1 MLPRSGRPT
10 KQTEEMKQSIAAK
23 VRGDRYGREL
33 SSADLA
39 GYLSTDAFEISA
51 TTIWRCLKNQ
61 GFKKTKPTRKPGLT
75 KKMKDERLKWCLDHQ
90 DWTLDD
96 WKNVI
101 WTDETAVVLNHRRGG
116 YRVWRTSE
124 EPFVKSCI
132 RERWKGYSEFMFWG
146 SFSYEKKGPCHCY
159 MPETK
164 KEKDQAEKKIL
175 EMNTILEPILRTEW
189 ELETGMERIGLQT
202 RSGAKP
208 QWRWDNKHGKLVRQG
223 GKGIDWWRYQACVL
237 IPKLIPFAKDC
248 QKDRPNTIVQEDK
261 APSHAHRAQQHVY
274 DLNRILRLLWC
285 GNSPDLNAIEP
296 CWFWMKQ
303 ATTKKGAPK
312 SRQQAIEAWT
322 KCWNELPQEKI
333 QAWIERI
340 PRHVQEII
348 KADGGNEYMEGR
360 YHTRR
365 RHS

>member
-1 MLPRSGRPT
+1 MAPNTDIATRALVVTLKSPIVGQSTNAIAEKTGLSTRTINLIYARAVQRGFDPNILPLIIKNQFLEDAPRSGRPT

-261 APSHAHRAQQHVY
+261 APSHAH
-274 DLNRILRLLWC
+274 
-285 GNSPDLNAIEP
+285 
-296 CWFWMKQ
+296 
-303 ATTKKGAPK
+303 
-312 SRQQAIEAWT
+312 
-322 KCWNELPQEKI
+322 
-333 QAWIERI
+333 
-340 PRHVQEII
+340 
-348 KADGGNEYMEGR
+348 
-360 YHTRR
+360 
-365 RHS
+365 

>member
-1 MLPRSGRPT
+1 MAPNTDIATRALVVTLKSPIVGQSTNAIAEKTGLSTRTINLIYARAIQRGFDPNILPLIIKNQFLEDAPRSGRPT

-261 APSHAHRAQQHVY
+261 APSHAH
-274 DLNRILRLLWC
+274 
-285 GNSPDLNAIEP
+285 
-296 CWFWMKQ
+296 
-303 ATTKKGAPK
+303 
-312 SRQQAIEAWT
+312 
-322 KCWNELPQEKI
+322 
-333 QAWIERI
+333 
-340 PRHVQEII
+340 
-348 KADGGNEYMEGR
+348 
-360 YHTRR
+360 
-365 RHS
+365 

>member
-1 MLPRSGRPT
+1 MAPNTDIATRALVVTLKSPIVGQSTNAIAEKTGLSTRTINLIYARAVQRGFDPNILPLIIKNQFLEDAPRSGRPT

-146 SFSYEKKGPCHCY
+146 SFSYAKKGPCHCY

-261 APSHAHRAQQHVY
+261 APSHAH
-274 DLNRILRLLWC
+274 
-285 GNSPDLNAIEP
+285 
-296 CWFWMKQ
+296 
-303 ATTKKGAPK
+303 
-312 SRQQAIEAWT
+312 
-322 KCWNELPQEKI
+322 
-333 QAWIERI
+333 
-340 PRHVQEII
+340 
-348 KADGGNEYMEGR
+348 
-360 YHTRR
+360 
-365 RHS
+365 